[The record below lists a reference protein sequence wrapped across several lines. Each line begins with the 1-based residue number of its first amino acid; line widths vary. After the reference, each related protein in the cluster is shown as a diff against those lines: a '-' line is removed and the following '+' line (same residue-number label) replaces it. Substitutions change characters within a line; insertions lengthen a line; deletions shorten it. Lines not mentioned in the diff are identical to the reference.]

1 MKNIS
6 IITAMT
12 IDRVIGLRCGL
23 PWRIKAE
30 LEYFRKNTVNKVVIM
45 GSNTFA
51 SLNYKPLAN
60 RQNIVLTNN
69 ILKFQDYKLLEI
81 YNNLLFT
88 TTIEDSLT
96 AANKLCINGLGLVL
110 PEIMVI
116 GGAAI
121 YKQFLPLSNKLYI
134 SVIKGNYTGDVYFP
148 EFDLANWELV
158 HSQEYAEFTAQ
169 VFSR

>member
-12 IDRVIGLRCGL
+12 LDKVIGCQCSL
-23 PWRIKAE
+23 PWKIKAE
-30 LEYFRKNTVNKVVIM
+30 LEYFRKNTLNKVVIM

-51 SLNYKPLAN
+51 SLNYKPLPN

-69 ILKFQDYKLLEI
+69 ILKFKEYKLLEI
-81 YNNLLFT
+81 HNNLLFT
-88 TTIEDSLT
+88 TTIQDSLT
-96 AANKLCINGLGLVL
+96 QADKLCSGGLIL

-121 YKQFLPLSNKLYI
+121 YKQFLPLVNKLYI
-134 SVIKGNYTGDVYFP
+134 SIIKGNYTGDIYFP

-158 HSQEYAEFTAQ
+158 HSQDYEEFTAQ
-169 VFSR
+169 VFSK